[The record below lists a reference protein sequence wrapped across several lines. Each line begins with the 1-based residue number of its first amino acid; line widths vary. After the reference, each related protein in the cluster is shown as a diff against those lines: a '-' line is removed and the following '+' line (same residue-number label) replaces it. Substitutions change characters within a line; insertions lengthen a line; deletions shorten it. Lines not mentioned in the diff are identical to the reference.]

1 MRKIWILISL
11 IVILLMF
18 QGCGRSEEG
27 RMYGAPNWTQ
37 DNRVCFLEH
46 HYVEKY
52 RNTLW
57 TDEPS
62 GGEEEIWVCEI
73 NSDGTGKERIKKVI
87 DNEFSGTREYGM
99 ISSSSAGNWIVFNI
113 SELGEESIYVVN
125 RDSSGLEM
133 VKEGRN
139 PDFSPDASQIVYE
152 KPNQGIWIMDRD
164 GGNDRQIISDAD
176 ARYPAWSPDIGRI
189 AFTISQSETL
199 KICNTSGSIVA
210 LHTPLE
216 GGWYEKPDWGPSDT
230 NAVIADVNGRNRSE
244 IIYLNP
250 ESILTINF
258 LRYPKWSP
266 NGEKFIGYD
275 GSWFVINRNGTNKW
289 YLQP

>member
-1 MRKIWILISL
+1 MRKIWILISI

-27 RMYGAPNWTQ
+27 WMYGAPNWTQ

-99 ISSSSAGNWIVFNI
+99 ISSSSAGNWVVFNI

-133 VKEGRN
+133 VKEGQH
-139 PDFSPDASQIVYE
+139 PDFSPNASQIVYE
-152 KPNQGIWIMDRD
+152 KSNQGIWIMDRD
-164 GGNDRQIISDAD
+164 GGNDRQIVSDAD
-176 ARYPAWSPDIGRI
+176 ARYPAWSPDGDRI
-189 AFTISQSETL
+189 AYINDSLFVSDTNGLLS
-199 KICNTSGSIVA
+199 SIYNI
-210 LHTPLE
+210 TRIRT
-216 GGWYEKPDWGPSDT
+216 PDWGPVDT
-230 NAVIADVNGRNRSE
+230 NAVSLSYDTPGSGANIIIVYINSSIVDTTNIISGNGA
-244 IIYLNP
+244 Y
-250 ESILTINF
+250 
-258 LRYPKWSP
+258 WSFD
-266 NGEKFIGYD
+266 GGMFIGYD
-275 GSWFVINRNGTNKW
+275 GTWFVINRNGTGKW